1 MPHHRTITV
10 IFVLIALLLSADIFF
25 DVQEGMPL
33 QHIIIEIVAFLAA
46 AIPSVFSLL
55 GLIKEFQR
63 KERILRQD
71 MQKINMEKDSWRLQ
85 AQSYLKALGEAI
97 DVQFEQWGFSS
108 AEKEIGLLILKGLSH
123 KEIANLRGTVE
134 KTVRQQAGSLYAK
147 AGLEGKSQ
155 LAAFFL
161 DDLDLFK
168 SKASI

>member
-1 MPHHRTITV
+1 MPHHKTITL
-10 IFVLIALLLSADIFF
+10 IFVFIALLLSVDIFF
-25 DVQEGMPL
+25 DFQEGTPL
-33 QHIIIEIVAFLAA
+33 KHITIEVIAFLAA
-46 AIPSVFSLL
+46 AIPSIILLL
-55 GLIKEFQR
+55 GIIKGFQR
-63 KERILRQD
+63 REGLLRQD
-71 MQKINMEKDSWRLQ
+71 LHKLSMEKDSWRLR
-85 AQSYLKALGEAI
+85 AQGYLNALGEAI

-155 LAAFFL
+155 LSAFFL

-168 SKASI
+168 NKVTI